1 MGNEI
6 RKAKR
11 KLKKSAS
18 AVYYHTDP
26 LPPPYHP
33 PITASVTVSVPPP
46 IPPPAPVV
54 GVSVHPPVPVVGV
67 SVPPPMHPPVPVVG
81 FSVPP
86 PMHPPVPVVG
96 VSVPPGPSFMPPA
109 LGAVVGMAFA
119 PGQWFPI
126 DLPAVNVGLGWAF
139 KPGDVY
145 DLDTSVTG
153 FDDRGVITES
163 VYYSRKSGF
172 NGAIR
177 LSGDNTTGKGH
188 GDDEVMY
195 ITLSRIPH
203 NVRTLTILIS
213 KVNFFN
219 SSSLSISSCNL
230 GNSSNVQ
237 IILYISVL
245 LASSINEY
253 FSIMVSMILSIDFL
267 SNCTSFIFPIYGNN
281 CEKRTSPSLL
291 FILSGIFLFKEIF
304 SFSVFLFLSS
314 IFLNSPKI

>member
-6 RKAKR
+6 RKVKR

-46 IPPPAPVV
+46 IPPPVPVV
-54 GVSVHPPVPVVGV
+54 GVSVPPPVPVVGV
-67 SVPPPMHPPVPVVG
+67 SVPPP
-81 FSVPP
+81 
-86 PMHPPVPVVG
+86 VPVVG
-96 VSVPPGPSFMPPA
+96 VSVPPPIHPPVPVVGPSLIPPA
-109 LGAVVGMAFA
+109 MGALVGMAFV

-172 NGAIR
+172 NGAIK

-188 GDDEVMY
+188 GDDEIMY

-203 NVRTLTILIS
+203 HIRTLAIAL
-213 KVNFFN
+213 N
-219 SSSLSISSCNL
+219 SFK
-230 GNSSNVQ
+230 GNSL
-237 IILYISVL
+237 IRARRAYI
-245 LASSINEY
+245 
-253 FSIMVSMILSIDFL
+253 
-267 SNCTSFIFPIYGNN
+267 
-281 CEKRTSPSLL
+281 RL
-291 FILSGIFLFKEIF
+291 FEPHSRMEMGR
-304 SFSVFLFLSS
+304 FSVNRAYDCIGLLMGIMHKSRRDGRWYLAVMVEPIPGNVITKSYNELRRIVPGYLSS
-314 IFLNSPKI
+314 FCY